1 MNARM
6 LDALGWA
13 QYKNGQHAQA
23 AISVGEALRKA
34 PGEPLFLYH
43 AAIIAYALG
52 NTEQAREY
60 AGLSAEALTAPGAG
74 GPISENPLS

>member
-1 MNARM
+1 M

-34 PGEPLFLYH
+34 PHEPLILSH

-52 NTEQAREY
+52 KKEQARW
-60 AGLSAEALTAPGAG
+60 GKKRLFRTFGAAYG
-74 GPISENPLS
+74 EGRSEKDG

>member
-1 MNARM
+1 MNAGM

-34 PGEPLFLYH
+34 PHEPLILSH

-52 NTEQAREY
+52 KKEQAREY
-60 AGLSAEALTAPGAG
+60 AALSAAPLT
-74 GPISENPLS
+74 LSVP